1 MIKDRCQAIAR
12 SKWFLPLFS
21 LGLGGVVL
29 LASWLGGQ
37 LGAGVYGLVVL
48 AVFGLVL
55 LLLSG
60 RSETIRGLTTGRDE
74 RFAMIDLRATAVAEA
89 CADYCRD
96 RGVAGGDRPWTQ
108 RQPVWLARRAWRPC
122 LYPCRRVLPLARLK
136 TASNSMAVRCR
147 NPVITGRGRQRRRT
161 ARANGALRR
170 PRVTRRRRG
179 WPPR

>member
-21 LGLGGVVL
+21 LALGGVVL

-55 LLLSG
+55 MLLGG

-74 RFAMIDLRATAVAEA
+74 RFAMIDLRATAVAGLVLITAVIVAWLVEIA
-89 CADYCRD
+89 
-96 RGVAGGDRPWTQ
+96 RGHSGNPYG
-108 RQPVWLARRAWRPC
+108 WL
-122 LYPCRRVLPLARLK
+122 
-136 TASNSMAVRCR
+136 
-147 NPVITGRGRQRRRT
+147 
-161 ARANGALRR
+161 GALGGLAYILAIAFFRW
-170 PRVTRRRRG
+170 RG
-179 WPPR
+179 

>member
-21 LGLGGVVL
+21 LAPGGVVP

-55 LLLSG
+55 MLLGG

-74 RFAMIDLRATAVAEA
+74 RFAQIDLRATAVAGLVLITAVIVAWLVEIA
-89 CADYCRD
+89 
-96 RGVAGGDRPWTQ
+96 RGHSGNPYG
-108 RQPVWLARRAWRPC
+108 WL
-122 LYPCRRVLPLARLK
+122 
-136 TASNSMAVRCR
+136 
-147 NPVITGRGRQRRRT
+147 
-161 ARANGALRR
+161 GALGGLAYILAVAFFRW
-170 PRVTRRRRG
+170 RG
-179 WPPR
+179 

>member
-74 RFAMIDLRATAVAEA
+74 RFAMIDLRATAVAGLVLITAVIAAWLVEIA
-89 CADYCRD
+89 
-96 RGVAGGDRPWTQ
+96 RGHSGNPYG
-108 RQPVWLARRAWRPC
+108 WL
-122 LYPCRRVLPLARLK
+122 
-136 TASNSMAVRCR
+136 
-147 NPVITGRGRQRRRT
+147 
-161 ARANGALRR
+161 GALGGLAYILAVAFFRW
-170 PRVTRRRRG
+170 RG
-179 WPPR
+179 